1 MKLSL
6 ALTTLLLLTACQC
19 TTVHRTPTVARRY
32 CPMEHEAEVYRHG
45 FGMGPYARTVVT
57 VPARTWVDE
66 VAR

>member
-19 TTVHRTPTVARRY
+19 PVHRTPTVALRY
-32 CPMEHEAEVYRHG
+32 CPMDQEVEVYRHG

-57 VPARTWVDE
+57 VPARTWVYE